1 KIGSTVKS
9 IDDGNSSEIN
19 GSDDLMDT
27 GLQRRRSSRVN
38 ALRFLPDNMLVLVFS
53 YITPL
58 DL

>member
-1 KIGSTVKS
+1 
-9 IDDGNSSEIN
+9 
-19 GSDDLMDT
+19 MDT